1 MNREGIRRLAAE
13 SCSCP
18 LPLIVLPIAKAFSA
32 GGCRHWLSLHC
43 KTGDELFRQGQTFIR
58 SAEQLAQAWE
68 YAQQAVAPERAA

>member
-1 MNREGIRRLAAE
+1 MNREGIRRLRQK

-18 LPLIVLPIAKAFSA
+18 LPLIVLPIAKAFPR

-43 KTGDELFRQGQTFIR
+43 KTGDELSGKGQTFIR

-68 YAQQAVAPERAA
+68 